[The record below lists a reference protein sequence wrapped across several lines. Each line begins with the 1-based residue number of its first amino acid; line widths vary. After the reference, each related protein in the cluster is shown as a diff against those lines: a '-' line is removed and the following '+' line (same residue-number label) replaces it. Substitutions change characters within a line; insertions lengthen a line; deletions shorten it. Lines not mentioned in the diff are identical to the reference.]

1 MAETN
6 DSLCS
11 TIQQRKKQFLFAVPP
26 PRSTILG
33 EANNPYLSGK
43 YTSFDLNMRRKVEI
57 LKYAGNKQNTKQ
69 NAFTK
74 KELYKNAMMGSLR
87 ASSRVLDCPDTG
99 IIYTRSGAA
108 GVPGP
113 SINLYL
119 DNNVPLYNYVTDTEP
134 KGILEQKITKKWDFT
149 NPNNDIYFNDD
160 EDNQLISLKI
170 SEIIDYPVYTYRMSI
185 PIGFNISGKKLIN
198 GDISYNNIIVSLDTV
213 TPFVFSVKYNNSYVQ
228 NVNSSIGYTYDDSNI
243 SSMTFDISNNVDE
256 FNATLYAGVLN
267 ISNINLYTEPGYIYD
282 FYVTPK
288 LSIIIGDVNT
298 TSNFNVQYDIS
309 YGILMNISEPNTIDS
324 SGCTIT
330 TEPSTQTYVPFTF
343 LDM

>member
-160 EDNQLISLKI
+160 EENQLISLKI

-228 NVNSSIGYTYDDSNI
+228 NVNSSIDYTYDDSNI

-309 YGILMNISEPNTIDS
+309 YGILMNISETNTSDS

>member
-134 KGILEQKITKKWDFT
+134 KGILEQKITNKWDFT

-160 EDNQLISLKI
+160 EENQLISLKI

-198 GDISYNNIIVSLDTV
+198 GDISYNNIILSLDIV
-213 TPFVFSVKYNNSYVQ
+213 TPFVFSVKYNNEYVQ
-228 NVNSSIGYTYDDSNI
+228 NINNIVEYSTDSNTLK
-243 SSMTFDISNNVDE
+243 SMTFDISNNVDE

-288 LSIIIGDVNT
+288 LSIIIGDNNT

-309 YGILMNISEPNTIDS
+309 YGILMNISETNISDS

-330 TEPSTQTYVPFTF
+330 TEPSKQPYVPFTF

>member
-134 KGILEQKITKKWDFT
+134 KGILEQKITNKWDFT

-160 EDNQLISLKI
+160 EENQLISLKI

-213 TPFVFSVKYNNSYVQ
+213 TPFVFSVKYNNLYVQ

-309 YGILMNISEPNTIDS
+309 YGILMNISETSTSDS